1 MTPEGAQRGC
11 EPTHWSRL
19 CPVLESSNPFS
30 PRPSSS
36 LNHLLMPESSQYAPG
51 LHLGTCSPA
60 GEEELSLIQRWTEEP
75 TSDNGHQQEEFLSLI
90 GNFPTDEDTIPFFL
104 SIKKKIRGLSIQPWK
119 VRLPEPPLGCV
130 CVRVHAPFC
139 CHHPSTH

>member
-104 SIKKKIRGLSIQPWK
+104 SIKKKNPWAQYPTLEGETP
-119 VRLPEPPLGCV
+119 RATLGVCV
-130 CVRVHAPFC
+130 CSCSCALLLP
-139 CHHPSTH
+139 PS